1 MAARQKVG
9 LVLPPFSMKQVKQL
23 MLTGGENN
31 GLKETVRE
39 VNYQNSVY
47 SVCLEVSCLIK
58 CGVAK

>member
-1 MAARQKVG
+1 
-9 LVLPPFSMKQVKQL
+9 MKQVKQL